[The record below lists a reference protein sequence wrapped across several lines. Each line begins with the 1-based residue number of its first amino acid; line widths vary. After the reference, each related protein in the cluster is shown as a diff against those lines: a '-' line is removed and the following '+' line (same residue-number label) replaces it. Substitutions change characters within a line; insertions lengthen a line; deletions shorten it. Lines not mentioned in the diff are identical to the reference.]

1 MHDMRT
7 WRSKLASQRQ
17 QTAWLAGANV
27 EIWTRALTSYRSRM
41 WAWIARTLG
50 RPRCRPLGEPRT
62 GGHWWLLSSP
72 LARSWGY
79 MRWVAQPIR
88 HLGPYRS
95 SRPAASVPATAVP
108 IATTTPEPDPPP
120 KLVDLLG
127 EGSVVA
133 ELELG
138 NRSRAVIW
146 CRESVPGTQIL
157 STLALIHIATSRRFG
172 DQVVLYEELT
182 KPWVPGGSFRRGV
195 ILETE
200 GLGTANSAAPLPSDQ
215 EVDDDADLE
224 AASDGLRCASCAPDR
239 LTVAGGEVLVGSCVH
254 GVPLRVGIVYVI
266 APPVRPGQTPLAL
279 HISCGLTSIRAE
291 GDQIVVSGEAPLVRG
306 LYEARFPFPD
316 ISFARERSR
325 FVASDLG
332 LLDWNCDVG
341 RSSHLEDR
349 HLLRTAPER
358 SIAYQRVE
366 SAIGDVGVHGPM
378 VLGLTA
384 DQCSMLTRA
393 WWDQPDLE
401 DPTGT
406 PIADLVKLE
415 PPAGERDWFY
425 GCAR

>member
-1 MHDMRT
+1 MDRSHVGPPTLPSAGGAPNWRALVAVVVAIGGCCRRHWLARGGICVGSLSRSGTSGRT
-7 WRSKLASQRQ
+7 GRAGRRPVFQQRQ
-17 QTAWLAGANV
+17 C
-27 EIWTRALTSYRSRM
+27 RS
-41 WAWIARTLG
+41 
-50 RPRCRPLGEPRT
+50 
-62 GGHWWLLSSP
+62 
-72 LARSWGY
+72 
-79 MRWVAQPIR
+79 
-88 HLGPYRS
+88 
-95 SRPAASVPATAVP
+95 
-108 IATTTPEPDPPP
+108 PPP
-120 KLVDLLG
+120 R
-127 EGSVVA
+127 
-133 ELELG
+133 
-138 NRSRAVIW
+138 RSRAVIW

-316 ISFARERSR
+316 ISFARERGR

-332 LLDWNCDVG
+332 LLD
-341 RSSHLEDR
+341 
-349 HLLRTAPER
+349 
-358 SIAYQRVE
+358 
-366 SAIGDVGVHGPM
+366 
-378 VLGLTA
+378 
-384 DQCSMLTRA
+384 
-393 WWDQPDLE
+393 
-401 DPTGT
+401 
-406 PIADLVKLE
+406 
-415 PPAGERDWFY
+415 
-425 GCAR
+425 